1 MKYLK
6 AYKLFE
12 SESVDEVEKEIKDI
26 LWPIL
31 SNGYIIHIDKR
42 FKLVKEI
49 IEIFIS
55 KPGVPAKEKSLDED
69 VISAIQHL
77 LSYTEAMGFKCHQGS
92 SEFRFNLYG
101 GGFKTI
107 ESMKE
112 LEANINSPLKIENIH
127 FEFCRSRKTTRVINP
142 MNFQTEGVRT
152 ECELHFN

>member
-12 SESVDEVEKEIKDI
+12 SESVDDVEKEIKDI

-42 FKLVKEI
+42 CFPNRFKLDEVKEI

-55 KPGVPAKEKSLDED
+55 KPGVPAKEKISLDED

-77 LSYTEAMGFKCHQGS
+77 LSYTEEMGFKCHQGS

-101 GGFKTI
+101 EYSGGKTI

-127 FEFCRSRKTTRVINP
+127 FEFCRSRKTTKDD
-142 MNFQTEGVRT
+142 
-152 ECELHFN
+152 

>member
-1 MKYLK
+1 VKYLK

-42 FKLVKEI
+42 WFPNRFKLGEIREI

-55 KPGVPAKEKSLDED
+55 KPGVPAKEKISLDED

-77 LSYTEAMGFKCHQGS
+77 LSYTEEMGFKCHQGS

-101 GGFKTI
+101 EYSAVYQARNLSGKTI

-127 FEFCRSRKTTRVINP
+127 FEFCRR
-142 MNFQTEGVRT
+142 
-152 ECELHFN
+152 C

>member
-1 MKYLK
+1 VKYLK

-26 LWPIL
+26 LWSIL

-42 FKLVKEI
+42 CFPNRFKLGEVKEI

-77 LSYTEAMGFKCHQGS
+77 LSYTEAMGFKCHQGT

-101 GGFKTI
+101 EYSGGKTI

-127 FEFCRSRKTTRVINP
+127 FEFCRSRKTTSKVSLLDLLTR
-142 MNFQTEGVRT
+142 
-152 ECELHFN
+152 

>member
-1 MKYLK
+1 MKHLK

-42 FKLVKEI
+42 CFPQRSSSFHEDLFPNRFKLGEIKEI

-77 LSYTEAMGFKCHQGS
+77 LSYTEAMGFKCHQGT

-101 GGFKTI
+101 GGSKTI

-127 FEFCRSRKTTRVINP
+127 FEFCRSRKKP
-142 MNFQTEGVRT
+142 SY
-152 ECELHFN
+152 

>member
-42 FKLVKEI
+42 CFPNRFKLGEIKEI

-69 VISAIQHL
+69 VISVIQHL

-101 GGFKTI
+101 EYSGGKTI

-112 LEANINSPLKIENIH
+112 LEAILIYARKYFANVNSPLKIENIH
-127 FEFCRSRKTTRVINP
+127 FEFCRSRKTTSY
-142 MNFQTEGVRT
+142 
-152 ECELHFN
+152 